1 MLKQF
6 TVAAFVT
13 TFSLTAFA
21 DGHKGHD
28 HKSHGHDGSHKE
40 KPMHAKCT
48 KCDEA
53 KTKIMEESFKIA
65 DKNSDGKLNEKEF
78 KKFKKE
84 SKKAKKALYGKK
96 KKHNCFKKADSDK
109 DGLVTKEE
117 LKSYKSK
124 PKHRKG
130 CNCNK

>member
-1 MLKQF
+1 MLKQL

-21 DGHKGHD
+21 GDHNHKGHGA
-28 HKSHGHDGSHKE
+28 SQKE

-48 KCDEA
+48 KCEET
-53 KTKIMEESFKIA
+53 KTKIMEESFKIS

-84 SKKAKKALYGKK
+84 SKKVREALNGKK
-96 KKHNCFKKADSDK
+96 KKHSCFKKADSDK

-124 PKHRKG
+124 AMHKKS